1 MSIICFRVY
10 YFNYDH
16 YHTIICIMFVSDYY
30 HNYGF
35 PILLNAL
42 FYFQNIISVIAI
54 MPLK

>member
-16 YHTIICIMFVSDYY
+16 YHTIICIIFVSDYY
-30 HNYGF
+30 HIGL